1 MHLVIIIASI
11 LFAFSLIQWQFYFV
25 DGLIPLV
32 KNNPYPSVL
41 DFEIP
46 YDIQIS
52 NNNSENISISQTEED
67 DFNFYPNAVV
77 KISPNL
83 VRPFNPVIL
92 DASSSYDN
100 DPGDI
105 ITSYLWQSRN
115 PSIQLNSTTSPI
127 VQFIAP
133 EVQQPTFFPFTL
145 TVTDSSFAE
154 GTISFGVTVN
164 PCDDDGGPVEPASIE
179 RLSTAQLGCVV
190 EPEVKVKGKIFLE
203 TPKAD
208 RGDIL
213 IRNLKVELCSSNN
226 NCPETT
232 YTDKQG
238 NFDLSSNKISKAQ
251 AKLKITFINKEKDLL
266 AAQYP
271 KTQPATIL
279 FSNLPFILD
288 ANGNYIANTNIK
300 IFPLFPHLTIN
311 NIQGSRSLS
320 NIDALHLANLAAF
333 YYYGEKALE
342 YSKPNIPIPIDYKL
356 PLKIFINSP

>member
-1 MHLVIIIASI
+1 MI
-11 LFAFSLIQWQFYFV
+11 LKGSFSFDY
-25 DGLIPLV
+25 
-32 KNNPYPSVL
+32 
-41 DFEIP
+41 
-46 YDIQIS
+46 
-52 NNNSENISISQTEED
+52 
-67 DFNFYPNAVV
+67 
-77 KISPNL
+77 
-83 VRPFNPVIL
+83 
-92 DASSSYDN
+92 
-100 DPGDI
+100 DPGDS
-105 ITSYLWQSRN
+105 ITSYTWQSSN
-115 PSIQLNSTTSPI
+115 PSLQLNSTSGPI

-133 EVQQPTFFPFTL
+133 EVQQPTVIYITL
-145 TVTDSSFAE
+145 TVTDSFFAE
-154 GTISFGVTVN
+154 NSLETAILVT
-164 PCDDDGGPVEPASIE
+164 PCPPDEEPGPLSIE
-179 RLSTAQLGCVV
+179 RLSTAQLECVD

-238 NFDLSSNKISKAQ
+238 NFDISSNKISKAQ
-251 AKLKITFINKEKDLL
+251 AKLKITFINKEKDFL
-266 AAQYP
+266 ATQYP

-356 PLKIFINSP
+356 PLKIFINSPEKARFLIVLILLSI